1 MKNQLPIGIFD
12 SGIGGLTVANAILK
26 ELPKERIIY
35 FGDTAHLPY
44 GDKSAEAIIGYSK
57 KITEFLLERNCK
69 IIVIA
74 CNSASS
80 VAYETVLEV
89 VNNKVPVVNVIDPVV
104 DYIHK
109 KEYKRVGVIGT
120 KRTIHSNVFQNRIN
134 ALNFDVDV
142 RSLATPL
149 LAPMIESGFMDG
161 KISKLVIKKY
171 LENDMLMGIEA
182 LVLACTHYPLIKNE
196 IEEFYQGKNVEA
208 IATNEIVGKNVRVL
222 LQSLDLAA
230 DRKSEMS
237 HQFFVSDYTK
247 SFEQT
252 TQLFFGKTIH
262 LKHLPF
268 WVEHFK
274 KSTL

>member
-1 MKNQLPIGIFD
+1 MDNQLPIGIFD

-44 GDKSAEAIIGYSK
+44 GDKSAEAIIGYAT

-80 VAYETVLEV
+80 VANEAVLKV
-89 VNNKVPVVNVIDPVV
+89 VNNRVPVVNVIDPVV
-104 DYIHK
+104 DYVFQ
-109 KEYKRVGVIGT
+109 KELKRVGVIGT
-120 KRTIHSNVFQNRIN
+120 KRTINSHIFEDKLH
-134 ALNFDVDV
+134 ALNPHIDV
-142 RSLATPL
+142 RPLATPL

-161 KISKLVIKKY
+161 NISKLVIRKY
-171 LENDMLMGIEA
+171 LDNDILMGIEA
-182 LVLACTHYPLIKNE
+182 LVLACTHYPLIKKE
-196 IEEFYQGKNVEA
+196 IEEFYTGKHVEV
-208 IATNEIVGKNVRVL
+208 ISTNEIVGKNVKAL
-222 LQSLDLAA
+222 INELGLAA
-230 DRKSEMS
+230 AKKSEIS

-268 WVEHFK
+268 WVEHFRK
-274 KSTL
+274 AKI